1 MSYQD
6 PISDCLTRIR
16 NGLLRGKKTID
27 SPFSKLRFE
36 LVTLLVNEGYL
47 KSVERKTEEDKDYI
61 QISLKYN
68 DSVPAIRELKRISK
82 PSLRR
87 YSGAQGL
94 DAVKNGLGV
103 YVLSTSQGLMTDK
116 QAKKQNIGGK
126 ILCEVF

>member
-61 QISLKYN
+61 
-68 DSVPAIRELKRISK
+68 PE
-82 PSLRR
+82 
-87 YSGAQGL
+87 
-94 DAVKNGLGV
+94 KN
-103 YVLSTSQGLMTDK
+103 
-116 QAKKQNIGGK
+116 NK
-126 ILCEVF
+126 IKVS

>member
-16 NGLLRGKKTID
+16 NGLSRGKKSIN

-47 KSVERKTEEDKDYI
+47 KSVERKSELGKNFI
-61 QISLKYN
+61 QITLKYN
-68 DSVPAIRELKRISK
+68 NSTPAIRELKRVSK

-87 YSGAQGL
+87 YSGANALQ
-94 DAVKNGLGV
+94 AVKNGLGV

-116 QAKKQNIGGK
+116 QAKSKNIGGE

>member
-16 NGLLRGKKTID
+16 NGLLRGKKTIN

-36 LVTLLVNEGYL
+36 LVSLLVSEGYL
-47 KSVERKTEEDKDYI
+47 KSVERKTEADKDFI
-61 QISLKYN
+61 HIALKYN
-68 DSVPAIRELKRISK
+68 DSTPAIRKLKRVSK

-87 YSGAQGL
+87 YSGAGAL
-94 DAVKNGLGV
+94 TPVKNGLGV

-116 QAKKQNIGGK
+116 QAKKQNIGGE